1 MKENKICKQLLTNFL
16 ETWKMSENDL
26 HDMTKRK
33 QIFTNFWSLPVLSF
47 CWPIGMWYFNWQ
59 WTRFAKF
66 YWTRSSWIQRGW
78 FEIIF
83 DCMELSFVSHKAIT
97 NFQFLRTWTNTKFF
111 CHDFWVGHVS
121 ITSWFRFSCQFLR
134 LCLFWKI
141 RENVGLCF
149 NHFTFFF
156 LTIFL
161 LCPECFLAEKLA
173 LIQFRILFNFA
184 ICEWPSKTKPWIIE
198 ETNVFLYI
206 SWLEKPE
213 NRFNYCHNFT

>member
-47 CWPIGMWYFNWQ
+47 CWPIGMWDFNWQ

-111 CHDFWVGHVS
+111 CHDFLGWTRVNYFLISFFLSISSSLFILEIPGKRWVMLQSFHD
-121 ITSWFRFSCQFLR
+121 
-134 LCLFWKI
+134 
-141 RENVGLCF
+141 
-149 NHFTFFF
+149 FFF
-156 LTIFL
+156 DEFFVMSSMFFGGKIGFNSVQDTFQFCHMWMTFKNKAMNYWGNKCSSLHFLTWDTW
-161 LCPECFLAEKLA
+161 K
-173 LIQFRILFNFA
+173 
-184 ICEWPSKTKPWIIE
+184 
-198 ETNVFLYI
+198 
-206 SWLEKPE
+206 
-213 NRFNYCHNFT
+213 